1 MLSTTVIQC
10 IVGVVGIMRCDMAL
24 YDQSSI
30 IELRSSC
37 VTHHASAKIAWRD
50 TANRAGAT
58 TAETVSIPSL
68 GFRPRA
74 TSVIRCYNT
83 WCTVRKD

>member
-37 VTHHASAKIAWRD
+37 VTHYASAWRD
-50 TANRAGAT
+50 TANRAGLQQLRQC
-58 TAETVSIPSL
+58 P
-68 GFRPRA
+68 FRR
-74 TSVIRCYNT
+74 
-83 WCTVRKD
+83 